1 MDIFKSEAYKDLK
14 GKEKEFFDFLA
25 KSLSWNEIIND
36 EKTNPSIK
44 KGVRITISRLL
55 KLKFHGMFVFFW
67 SAIADGYKGPGSHT
81 LLKKHGNKTLADLR
95 NGVRDKFDKHY
106 YMIPKRKT

>member
-25 KSLSWNEIIND
+25 NSLSWNEIIND
-36 EKTNPSIK
+36 KKANPSIK

-55 KLKFHGMFVFFW
+55 KLNFHGMFVFFW
-67 SAIADGYKGPGSHT
+67 SAIAESYKGPGCYT
-81 LLKKHGNKTLADLR
+81 LLKEHGNKTLEDLR
-95 NGVRDKFDKHY
+95 NDVRSKFDKHY
-106 YMIPKRKT
+106 YLTYRRKT

>member
-36 EKTNPSIK
+36 GKTNPSIK

-67 SAIADGYKGPGSHT
+67 SAIAESYKGPGSYT
-81 LLKKHGNKTLADLR
+81 LLKKHGHKTFEDLR
-95 NGVRDKFDKHY
+95 NGVRDKFDKYY
-106 YMIPKRKT
+106 YMSHKKKI